1 MTDDPIVITGMGLVT
16 PLGAGVE
23 AVWKRL
29 LEGRSGIRAIDRIEV
44 SDLPTRFAGLVP
56 SKDEDAEAGLDI
68 DAAISTKERKKVDL
82 FTIYALAAAEEAL
95 TQANWKPEDQDSR
108 DRTATAVATG
118 IGGFPTITEAKV
130 TLDERG
136 YRRLSPFVIPAFLGN
151 LAAGNISIR
160 YGFRGPIDT
169 PVTACAAGL
178 QAIGDGVR
186 LIRSGEA
193 DVVLAGGTEACIDR
207 LTIGGFAAARALST
221 RNEDPIAASRPY
233 DRNRDGFV
241 LGEGAGLVVL
251 ETKSHAEARGAEP
264 LLEVAGYGTSA
275 DAYHITA
282 GPEDGGGA
290 ALAISAALKR
300 AGLAPE
306 EIGYVNGHATSTPVG
321 DRAELAALRRVF
333 GKVLAATP
341 ISSTKSAVGHL
352 LGAAGGVEAV
362 FTALAVLRGMLP
374 PTLNFATPD
383 EGSEDLDF
391 VPLKARA
398 NNIGAALCNSFGFGG
413 VNAALCLRALKA

>member
-1 MTDDPIVITGMGLVT
+1 MSEDPIVITGMGLVT

-29 LEGRSGIRAIDRIEV
+29 LEGRSGIRGIDRVDV

-56 SKDEDAEAGLDI
+56 AKEQDAEAGLDI
-68 DAAISTKERKKVDL
+68 DAVVSTKERKKVDL

-95 TQANWKPEDQDSR
+95 SQANWKPEDQESR

-118 IGGFPTITEAKV
+118 IGGFPTITEAKA

-221 RNEDPIAASRPY
+221 RNEDPAAASRPY

-251 ETKSHAEARGAEP
+251 ERRSHAEARGAEP
-264 LLEVAGYGTSA
+264 LLEIAGYGTSA

-333 GKVLAATP
+333 GKALAATP

-374 PTLNFATPD
+374 PTLNFSAPD

-391 VPLKARA
+391 VPLRARA
-398 NNIGAALCNSFGFGG
+398 SNIGAALCNSFGFGG
-413 VNAALCLRALKA
+413 VNAALCLRALKV